1 MAEYSSWVLLEGKT
15 LEWAKEKKKVSD
27 LSFELKW
34 RIEHYSS
41 EIDVSTFKEYLE
53 EVQKYG

>member
-1 MAEYSSWVLLEGKT
+1 MGVIGRKNIRMGKG
-15 LEWAKEKKKVSD
+15 D